1 MKKWIHN
8 HFKPRHVKSP
18 EMRFYISSDSH
29 SKEECR
35 HQSQVHLA
43 VLQGTGVNKA
53 GKTRDEVFSEIT
65 LNSEDAPNR
74 PICVSVYGD
83 PTVCIC
89 LSILDKVLVACCVVN
104 SWDGNFQPLLS
115 CSRNILFIVNV
126 NTSLFAMSTENPI
139 TTRKNNRQKLLIHFL
154 LNHGKAR
161 S

>member
-1 MKKWIHN
+1 MRKWIHN
-8 HFKPRHVKSP
+8 HLKPSHVKTP

-35 HQSQVHLA
+35 HQSQVIWLYCKGRA
-43 VLQGTGVNKA
+43 STT
-53 GKTRDEVFSEIT
+53 GKTKDEVFSEIT

-115 CSRNILFIVNV
+115 CSRNILFIVNLKHMYNLNYIFRTFFSKHRYGV
-126 NTSLFAMSTENPI
+126 EEIP
-139 TTRKNNRQKLLIHFL
+139 RFL
-154 LNHGKAR
+154 EF
-161 S
+161 